1 MNDKKKLELISKLVN
16 IGLNYNVEDYVYIL
30 QDIEKILNNVEIKV
44 DTKNYIY

>member
-16 IGLNYNVEDYVYIL
+16 IGLNYNIEDYVYIL

>member
-44 DTKNYIY
+44 DKKNYIY

>member
-30 QDIEKILNNVEIKV
+30 QDIEKILNNIEIKV
-44 DTKNYIY
+44 DTKKYIY

>member
-30 QDIEKILNNVEIKV
+30 QDIEKILNNIEIKV